1 MSISLVQSVPQGE
14 LQQLLELASNFRSF
28 RQPYV
33 EVLPKTNRKLDYRTG
48 ASTSAMEASYLYEEF
63 PALAIGVHVDVSY

>member
-1 MSISLVQSVPQGE
+1 MSVSLVQSVPSGE
-14 LQQLLELASNFRSF
+14 LQQLLELSTTFRSA

-33 EVLPKTNRKLDYRTG
+33 EVLPRPNRKLDYRTG
-48 ASTSAMEASYLYEEF
+48 TSVSALEASYLYDEY

>member
-1 MSISLVQSVPQGE
+1 MSIALVQSVPQGE
-14 LQQLLELASNFRSF
+14 LQQLLELASNFHST
-28 RQPYV
+28 RQAYV

-48 ASTSAMEASYLYEEF
+48 ASVSALEASYMYDEY